1 MSKSGQEE
9 WMKDARERQRNVV
22 FPDAL
27 RNEASGWR
35 RLMTGKQPL
44 TTVHTIGIGLLF
56 LGMGVVLWG
65 LISEKLRHSAGN
77 SFIDRVF
84 GGFGDWIVLFAILGA
99 LFLLLRWRVRRTL
112 RATRHQSSTGK
123 HDLN

>member
-1 MSKSGQEE
+1 MTKSGREE
-9 WMKDARERQRNVV
+9 WMKDMREGQRNVV

-44 TTVHTIGIGLLF
+44 TTVHTIGIGLLS
-56 LGMGVVLWG
+56 LGMGVVFWG

-84 GGFGDWIVLFAILGA
+84 GGFGDWIVLFAMFGVF
-99 LFLLLRWRVRRTL
+99 FLLLRWRVRRAL
-112 RATRHQSSTGK
+112 HANKRQSSTGE
-123 HDLN
+123 HGLN